1 MGGLKDQYTTFD
13 IDQDIAIYPKQK
25 NVIRPGI
32 EAFNGLSSGLSDIL
46 GTKDTL
52 TKYLSPYVSVSEKN
66 PVTMITS
73 GEHDFLTIESL
84 AYAKKLIDLGIDTTF
99 TLYEGMGHAYIDHI
113 GNYPQAEDCV
123 TDISDF
129 VKKNR
134 R

>member
-1 MGGLKDQYTTFD
+1 MMQKIVVNQSYETSENEIKSIVNNFESINDY
-13 IDQDIAIYPKQK
+13 IAKGTRNSIKK
-25 NVIRPGI
+25 KTL
-32 EAFNGLSSGLSDIL
+32 ENGKIATIKSFKIPNIVN
-46 GTKDTL
+46 
-52 TKYLSPYVSVSEKN
+52 KYVYRFFRKSKAERSYQ
-66 PVTMITS
+66 
-73 GEHDFLTIESL
+73 
-84 AYAKKLIDLGIDTTF
+84 YAKKLIDLGIDTTF